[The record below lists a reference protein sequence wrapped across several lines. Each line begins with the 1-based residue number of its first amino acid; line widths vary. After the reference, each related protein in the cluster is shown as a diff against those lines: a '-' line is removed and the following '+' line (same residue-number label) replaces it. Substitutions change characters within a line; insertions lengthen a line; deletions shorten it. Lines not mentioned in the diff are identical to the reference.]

1 MEVAPGEWVQ
11 AIGHAEWIEEDEKA
25 LIERAV
31 RREAAK
37 EGWDE
42 ERVQREIENAMIDA
56 RRFRLRVAET
66 KALLRAIRAILS
78 LKTSYTLEE
87 LSKPFV
93 IVSWRRI
100 LSPVDLEERWREVFG
115 EPNERQTIKVVEVTD
130 GFLGDS
136 VDSRQYLICGPREAL
151 TISQLYLNVVRP
163 TEMGT
168 VPYGA
173 FVERIITPYGELQV
187 VISPDMAPETRTIG
201 ASSVQ
206 ASDIII
212 LDTDQPVAGGAGLM
226 PGTAIEVHELL
237 PMEAW
242 IFPMQTTLTTPV
254 VVWEVLTLAVRA
266 ENFQAKIIN
275 IGPSS

>member
-1 MEVAPGEWVQ
+1 
-11 AIGHAEWIEEDEKA
+11 
-25 LIERAV
+25 
-31 RREAAK
+31 
-37 EGWDE
+37 
-42 ERVQREIENAMIDA
+42 
-56 RRFRLRVAET
+56 
-66 KALLRAIRAILS
+66 
-78 LKTSYTLEE
+78 
-87 LSKPFV
+87 
-93 IVSWRRI
+93 
-100 LSPVDLEERWREVFG
+100 
-115 EPNERQTIKVVEVTD
+115 
-130 GFLGDS
+130 
-136 VDSRQYLICGPREAL
+136 
-151 TISQLYLNVVRP
+151 
-163 TEMGT
+163 MGT

-212 LDTDQPVAGGAGLM
+212 LDTDQPVAGGVGLM